1 MVDEIV
7 AMGADDRVHI
17 DDERNERDI
26 VFRWWK
32 ESIGDR
38 SAPAGPRA
46 ELRRARTIEEVVF
59 VPLFHDLRR
68 RLAATGWRMTD
79 RLALVAGVLAHVRE
93 HDGASV
99 FPSQV
104 AASAEGSRNRPRVA
118 PSRFRRILRLGDEDR
133 DELFLQIR
141 RVVALL
147 DGRGNVSDLAESL
160 YWWNERTRKGWA
172 LKYYDHVDERAMSK
186 E

>member
-1 MVDEIV
+1 MVDEIISTD
-7 AMGADDRVHI
+7 ADDRVRI
-17 DDERNERDI
+17 VDERKERDI
-26 VFRWWK
+26 VFRWWS
-32 ESIGDR
+32 ECIGDR

-46 ELRRARTIEEVVF
+46 ELKRARTIEEVVF

-68 RLAATGWRMTD
+68 RLADTGWRMTD

-93 HDGASV
+93 NGGGSP
-99 FPSQV
+99 FPSQMAV
-104 AASAEGSRNRPRVA
+104 PAEGSRNRPRVA

-141 RVVALL
+141 RIVALL
-147 DGRGNVSDLAESL
+147 DGKVNVGDLADSL
-160 YWWNERTRKGWA
+160 YWWNERTRKSWA
-172 LKYYDHVDERAMSK
+172 LKYYEHVDERALRN